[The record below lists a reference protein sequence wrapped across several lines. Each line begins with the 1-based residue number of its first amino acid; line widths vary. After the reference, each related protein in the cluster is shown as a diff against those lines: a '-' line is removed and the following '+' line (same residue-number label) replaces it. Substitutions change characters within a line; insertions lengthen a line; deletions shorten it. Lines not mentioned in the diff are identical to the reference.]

1 MSPEPEPRVE
11 PRWERRKDARPVE
24 LANAALALFVERGFS
39 ATRLEDVAARAG
51 VSKGTLYLYFDSKED
66 LLRAVIRGGILP
78 AIEAAEVE
86 LESTHDSAAAL
97 LRKLVW
103 GWWDEILSQPA
114 GGIPKL
120 LLAEARNF
128 PELADF
134 YYENVVKRGTL
145 LFRRVVERGIAR
157 GEFRAIDLDTAVHVM
172 LAPMIMLAV
181 SRHSVDFCG
190 REARDPRR
198 IIETYL
204 EMLLHALA
212 PAGR

>member
-1 MSPEPEPRVE
+1 MNLDSRDRNE
-11 PRWERRKDARPVE
+11 PRWERRKDARPIE
-24 LANAALALFVERGFS
+24 LANAALELFVERGFA
-39 ATRLEDVAARAG
+39 ATRLEDVAQRAG

-66 LLRAVIRGGILP
+66 LLRSVIRGGILP
-78 AIEAAEVE
+78 AIEAAEAEVGAA
-86 LESTHDSAAAL
+86 DASAETL

-103 GWWDEILSQPA
+103 GWWDEILSKPA

-134 YYENVVKRGTL
+134 YYENVIKRGTR
-145 LFRRVVERGIAR
+145 LFRNVLERGISS
-157 GEFRAIDLDTAVHVM
+157 GEFHPIELDNAVHVI

-198 IIETYL
+198 YIEVYL
-204 EMLLHALA
+204 EMLVRSLKGA
-212 PAGR
+212 